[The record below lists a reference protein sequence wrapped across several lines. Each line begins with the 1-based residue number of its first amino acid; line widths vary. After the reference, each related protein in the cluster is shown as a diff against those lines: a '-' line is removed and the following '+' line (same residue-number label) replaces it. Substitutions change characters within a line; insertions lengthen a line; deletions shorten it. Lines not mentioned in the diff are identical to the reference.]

1 VIASAGEAPA
11 SAVVPPGALTGR
23 RVLVTG
29 ASGFVGGRLAE
40 RLALQHGARVRVLVR
55 GVAGAARVAR
65 LPVELLRGDV
75 TDATA
80 MAEATAGCDVVF
92 HCAYGTSGSQKRRAW
107 VNRVGTRRVL
117 AAAAAG
123 VQRVVH
129 LSTLMVYGQ
138 TGDGDLDETAPRRRF
153 GNPYSDSKLA
163 AEREAMAWARA
174 GRAPVVV
181 LQPTAVYGPWGGVWT
196 AQPLQALRSGRW
208 ILVDDGAG
216 TANAVYVD
224 DLVSAMLLAATREG
238 VVGEAFL
245 VSGPEPATWREL
257 YGRFAA
263 MLEGGDRLVSM
274 SAGEALA
281 FWRRHRQG
289 VPRLHR
295 ELIASVRGDRP
306 LRDRL
311 MATRELVAL
320 RELASSILP
329 EPWQERIKGR
339 MGSAPPPASSGTPA
353 AAGELPIHPLDPP
366 LIGFFA
372 ARTRVRIDKARRLLG
387 YEPAFSLARGME
399 LTEQWAR
406 WAGLLEPQR

>member
-1 VIASAGEAPA
+1 MIASAGEAPA